1 MTLRDGICNYFTNKN
16 VAAISSIKSLT
27 DMISWRN
34 VNRLLQQIE
43 NSMNEMQL
51 VLLGLMVLGASVIF
65 FYLTD
70 IVPAKVENTE
80 MSIIIS
86 LGIGLLIL
94 VIDKRQNRYLDEII
108 ETQHK
113 MTNEIHKMIKEEL
126 TIIKEMHKDDVN
138 D

>member
-1 MTLRDGICNYFTNKN
+1 

-27 DMISWRN
+27 EMIWWRN
-34 VNRLLQQIE
+34 VNRLLEQIE
-43 NSMNEMQL
+43 YSMNEMQL
-51 VLLGLMVLGASVIF
+51 VLLGLMILGASVIF

-126 TIIKEMHKDDVN
+126 TIIKEMHKDDLN
-138 D
+138 E

>member
-1 MTLRDGICNYFTNKN
+1 
-16 VAAISSIKSLT
+16 VAAISGIKSLT
-27 DMISWRN
+27 GMISWRT
-34 VNRLLQQIE
+34 VNTLLEQIE
-43 NSMNEMQL
+43 YSMNEIQL
-51 VLLGLMVLGASVIF
+51 VLLGLMILGASVIF

-80 MSIIIS
+80 MTIIIS

-113 MTNEIHKMIKEEL
+113 ITNEIHEMIKEEL
-126 TIIKEMHKDDVN
+126 TIIKEMHKDDLN
-138 D
+138 E

>member
-1 MTLRDGICNYFTNKN
+1 M
-16 VAAISSIKSLT
+16 AAISSIKSLT

-34 VNRLLQQIE
+34 VNRLLEQIE
-43 NSMNEMQL
+43 YSMNEMQL
-51 VLLGLMVLGASVIF
+51 VLLGLMILGASVIF

-126 TIIKEMHKDDVN
+126 TIIKEMHKDDLN

>member
-1 MTLRDGICNYFTNKN
+1 VT
-16 VAAISSIKSLT
+16 AISGIKSLT
-27 DMISWRN
+27 GMISWRN
-34 VNRLLQQIE
+34 VNTLLEQIE
-43 NSMNEMQL
+43 YSMNEIQL
-51 VLLGLMVLGASVIF
+51 VLLGLMILGASVIF

-80 MSIIIS
+80 MTIIIS

-126 TIIKEMHKDDVN
+126 TIIKEMHKDDLN
-138 D
+138 E

>member
-1 MTLRDGICNYFTNKN
+1 MGF
-16 VAAISSIKSLT
+16 KSLI
-27 DMISWRN
+27 DKISWRN
-34 VNRLLQQIE
+34 ANRLLEQIE
-43 NSMNEMQL
+43 YSMNEMQL

-86 LGIGLLIL
+86 LGIGLLVL

-108 ETQHK
+108 KTQHK
-113 MTNEIHKMIKEEL
+113 MTNEIHKMLKEEL
-126 TIIKEMHKDDVN
+126 TIIKEMHKDDLN

>member
-1 MTLRDGICNYFTNKN
+1 
-16 VAAISSIKSLT
+16 
-27 DMISWRN
+27 
-34 VNRLLQQIE
+34 
-43 NSMNEMQL
+43 MNEMQL

-86 LGIGLLIL
+86 LGIGLLVL

-108 ETQHK
+108 KTQHK
-113 MTNEIHKMIKEEL
+113 MTNEIHKMLKEEL
-126 TIIKEMHKDDVN
+126 TIIKEMHKDDLN

>member
-1 MTLRDGICNYFTNKN
+1 V
-16 VAAISSIKSLT
+16 VAIIGFKSLI
-27 DMISWRN
+27 DKISWRN
-34 VNRLLQQIE
+34 VNRLLEQIE
-43 NSMNEMQL
+43 YSMNEMQL

-86 LGIGLLIL
+86 LGIGLLVL

-126 TIIKEMHKDDVN
+126 TIIKEMHKDDLN

>member
-1 MTLRDGICNYFTNKN
+1 MT
-16 VAAISSIKSLT
+16 AISGIKSLT
-27 DMISWRN
+27 GMISWRN
-34 VNRLLQQIE
+34 VNTLLEQIE
-43 NSMNEMQL
+43 YSMNEIQL
-51 VLLGLMVLGASVIF
+51 VLLGLMILGASVIF

-80 MSIIIS
+80 MTIIIS
-86 LGIGLLIL
+86 LGIGVLIL

-126 TIIKEMHKDDVN
+126 TIIKEMHKDDLN
-138 D
+138 E

>member
-1 MTLRDGICNYFTNKN
+1 M
-16 VAAISSIKSLT
+16 AAISSIKSLT

-34 VNRLLQQIE
+34 VNRLLEQIE
-43 NSMNEMQL
+43 YSMNEMQL

-86 LGIGLLIL
+86 LGIGLLVL
-94 VIDKRQNRYLDEII
+94 VIDKRQDRYLDEII

-126 TIIKEMHKDDVN
+126 TIIKEMHKDNLN